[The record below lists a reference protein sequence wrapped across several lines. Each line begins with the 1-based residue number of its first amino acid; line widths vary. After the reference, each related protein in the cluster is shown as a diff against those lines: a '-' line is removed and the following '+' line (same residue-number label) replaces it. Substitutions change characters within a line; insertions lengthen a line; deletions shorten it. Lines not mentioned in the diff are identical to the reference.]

1 MKKIIL
7 IALAVITISAQAQPV
22 YRDRIGFDLE
32 SIADIDIGWME
43 IRKHTTAPKGKQLGD
58 RIYSAKQIDN
68 CQKFVEWMQQSY
80 LPRGCLG
87 NTIYYQNYIPK
98 FSGTNS
104 QLGNAID
111 MHRQALP
118 HMYGAVSRM
127 YMFLKKDEKDKFVP
141 QNTFAE
147 YWNVE
152 VNQLERISKPVSFI
166 SSDDEYYF
174 VLPDFNNNAKSY
186 DSDDKAASN
195 FKDFNNHKN
204 IQAYQH
210 FYIPPKVIDDFNYY
224 VVVLTKDNKKLPF
237 EKITIGDFFTQV
249 EEQLPVWQKVDPVS
263 PENFALA
270 QKNLARLK
278 EKYKTKWNDF
288 AELQLSQTEITLT
301 RLVNAT
307 EGYTDMFDNKDIYGE
322 KGEYTTFPI
331 LKVSKS
337 AKELCKTNEPQWL
350 VVRWTVGMSRRAFN
364 IHLHESILNNF
375 NFEYLYN
382 YFYNPEKVKGQTYK
396 PLCSPSFKEAVVVRE
411 PSEATKKNYADK
423 NIYFFEDI
431 SKTVVGKTPI
441 GWKSEIG
448 SGGSS
453 SVVTNLPGLEGN
465 WAVVADYTI
474 TPTQIKIPL
483 PQNLP

>member
-1 MKKIIL
+1 
-7 IALAVITISAQAQPV
+7 
-22 YRDRIGFDLE
+22 
-32 SIADIDIGWME
+32 
-43 IRKHTTAPKGKQLGD
+43 
-58 RIYSAKQIDN
+58 
-68 CQKFVEWMQQSY
+68 
-80 LPRGCLG
+80 
-87 NTIYYQNYIPK
+87 
-98 FSGTNS
+98 
-104 QLGNAID
+104 
-111 MHRQALP
+111 
-118 HMYGAVSRM
+118 
-127 YMFLKKDEKDKFVP
+127 
-141 QNTFAE
+141 
-147 YWNVE
+147 
-152 VNQLERISKPVSFI
+152 
-166 SSDDEYYF
+166 
-174 VLPDFNNNAKSY
+174 
-186 DSDDKAASN
+186 
-195 FKDFNNHKN
+195 
-204 IQAYQH
+204 
-210 FYIPPKVIDDFNYY
+210 
-224 VVVLTKDNKKLPF
+224 
-237 EKITIGDFFTQV
+237 
-249 EEQLPVWQKVDPVS
+249 
-263 PENFALA
+263 
-270 QKNLARLK
+270 
-278 EKYKTKWNDF
+278 
-288 AELQLSQTEITLT
+288 
-301 RLVNAT
+301 
-307 EGYTDMFDNKDIYGE
+307 MFDNKDIYGE